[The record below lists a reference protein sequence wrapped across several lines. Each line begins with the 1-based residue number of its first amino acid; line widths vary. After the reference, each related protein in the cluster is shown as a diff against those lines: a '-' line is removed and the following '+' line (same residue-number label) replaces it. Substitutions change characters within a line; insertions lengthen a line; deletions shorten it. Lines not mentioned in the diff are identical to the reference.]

1 MNIIMISA
9 IVSAAALIGYV
20 SFYFMGPDNQ
30 VEEACEEVI
39 KVETGTT
46 IDLSPNTSATGASG
60 STIAV
65 PSVPALPSVST
76 TTMVQPSAT
85 DISETT
91 LLNNGP
97 TGAKAS

>member
-20 SFYFMGPDNQ
+20 SFYFMGPDN
-30 VEEACEEVI
+30 
-39 KVETGTT
+39 KVEQECETIIQMETGQSVN
-46 IDLSPNTSATGASG
+46 LSPSTSATGTTG
-60 STIAV
+60 SIAV

>member
-46 IDLSPNTSATGASG
+46 IDLSPSTSATGATS
-60 STIAV
+60 STV
-65 PSVPALPSVST
+65 PSVPALPNAST
-76 TTMVQPSAT
+76 TVVLSQPTAT
-85 DISETT
+85 DIANAKSVEQVS
-91 LLNNGP
+91 GP
-97 TGAKAS
+97 KAS